1 MINHDPVV
9 NRCDDCCCA
18 ISWKAL
24 GISGYTGKSIP
35 EHILELKRQ
44 CDELAHVLERYTF
57 AYPAFRFKPEGAPG
71 SQVRTE
77 QERLM
82 ALEDLARAAIAK
94 ATLSTEQRL
103 PL

>member
-1 MINHDPVV
+1 M
-9 NRCDDCCCA
+9 
-18 ISWKAL
+18 SQAL
-24 GISGYTGKSIP
+24 RFGDMAALAASLRT
-35 EHILELKRQ
+35 ER
-44 CDELAHVLERYTF
+44 DELAKILERYTF

-94 ATLSTEQRL
+94 ATPSTEQRL
-103 PL
+103 PQS